1 MTLQMPRDPAA
12 LYGEWLRW
20 LPSWRGAFAFDA
32 LRGTPFHLG
41 ASGPLDVYYGP
52 FDYVSPAA
60 RLALVGITP
69 GRRETALAYRVAREA
84 LGQGLEGSEIARQVK
99 TTASFGGPT
108 RPHLVAMLD
117 GIGVQAA
124 LGLATTALLFMP
136 RHAHLLHAT
145 AAVRYPVQ
153 RGGQDYA
160 GTAPRLAR
168 HPGLLRFV
176 DTYLAPELALLDRA
190 LVVPLGTS
198 VEEVL
203 RLLVARGALDPC
215 RCLFGFPH
223 PSGRNV
229 ARAAQFAARQP
240 ALRRLV
246 AAWHS
251 AYT

>member
-1 MTLQMPRDPAA
+1 MTFYLPRDPAA
-12 LYGEWLRW
+12 LYEEWLRW
-20 LPSWRGAFAFDA
+20 LPSWGGNFAFDV
-32 LRGTPFHLG
+32 LRDTPFHLG
-41 ASGPLDVYYGP
+41 TSGPLEVYYGP
-52 FDYVSPAA
+52 FDYTNPAA

-84 LGQGLEGSEIARQVK
+84 RAQGLGGSEIARQVK
-99 TTASFGGPT
+99 TTASFGGRT
-108 RPHLVAMLD
+108 RAHLVAMLD
-117 GIGVQAA
+117 GIGVATA
-124 LGLATTALLFMP
+124 LGLATTALLFTP
-136 RHAHLLHAT
+136 HHAHLLHAT

-168 HPGLLRFV
+168 HPELLQFV
-176 DTYLAPELALLDRA
+176 DRYLTPELALLDRA
-190 LVVPLGTS
+190 LVVPLGQS

-203 RLLVARGALDPC
+203 RLLVARGALDPR

-229 ARAAQFAARQP
+229 ARAAQYAARQA

-246 AAWHS
+246 ATWRS